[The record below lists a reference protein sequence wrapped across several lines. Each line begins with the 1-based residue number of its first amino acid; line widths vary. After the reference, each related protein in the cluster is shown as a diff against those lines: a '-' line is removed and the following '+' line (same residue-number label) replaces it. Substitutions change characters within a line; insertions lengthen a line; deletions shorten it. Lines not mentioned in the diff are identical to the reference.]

1 MLRRTLIILFGLF
14 ACLSFQTEQDPPKK
28 QQPKQDTVKVTDRPA
43 DSIYIQQMIA
53 KEKLDSLIK
62 EKSKK

>member
-14 ACLSFQTEQDPPKK
+14 VCGSFQTDQDPPKK
-28 QQPKQDTVKVTDRPA
+28 QQPKQDTIKVAERPA

-62 EKSKK
+62 EKSKR